1 MRKRRAFTAIETALT
16 FGIIALTAGFTV
28 PMYRNYQVRS
38 DLDLV
43 TEQTVQALRRAQ
55 ILSQSGENNSA
66 WGLYVQEGTLFQG
79 DAYAIRDPQ
88 YDETYPVPSTIN
100 TSGLPEVVFTQPDGI
115 PDRTGEIIIQ
125 GLNGE
130 KRIIVVSV
138 DGVLGSSGI
147 QDGGETAGYG
157 GGDTGGTTTGG
168 DTGGTTTGGDTG
180 GTTTGG
186 DTGGTTTGGDTGGST
201 TGGDTGGAS
210 GGDSGGNTQ
219 GGTACEDRFSV
230 SENGTVT
237 TTGNVNA
244 TFTVLGSEI
253 TYGAGGPEVQVR
265 VEASIDG
272 GSTWTSLFGGQ
283 DVDGGEQQT
292 LLSLPSGSQVLVR
305 VNGRY
310 SWLFNKT
317 YQSNDNSDR
326 KDGHVVALRNG
337 DAPPEYQAFDN
348 QQDLSSFLQDILD
361 DQGNIDIPTYDV
373 VYLAELGSLNGST
386 ADFQDAVIQVSF
398 AQPVGSCASV
408 GEPRF
413 KVNFSRTENMG
424 NGDLTATAY
433 VGEQGMVFTSGQ
445 WVPLKDNGVT
455 VIDNFLT
462 EDVPGLAIWRHNG
475 YIRVL
480 LHGSH
485 ADSSKEIMDATI
497 TFADAVVDSVEND
510 TSDNAT
516 ENPLDGIVN
525 DGAHGD
531 EVTTAADN
539 LSVTY
544 QARVTQQ
551 DDAILIHWQESPGA
565 GDTGGTGG
573 DTGATTGGD
582 TGADTGA
589 TTGGDTGGD
598 TSGGGDLDDETPDP
612 CGIAYTMKEDGRI
625 QIHEPADISFRALG
639 SHMTYGDRGPEISGY
654 ASMSLDGGASWQ
666 SLFGFRDID
675 GGERQT
681 IEDVDSG
688 ATISLRVEGRY
699 SWLFRSTADS
709 SDGTNRVKILKRNDP
724 LPGTTP
730 YANVPGL
737 KGFLREKIQSNR
749 IAVDKTSL
757 LLLFEL
763 QQLDENSDHQDAVIE
778 LVLEK
783 PSSQGIC
790 GGGDDDGG
798 EDTSTTTGGDTGTTT
813 GGDTGEDTGGTGGDL
828 GGDTGPQITIC
839 HFPPGN
845 RSNANTIE
853 IAESAWSAHQAH
865 GDREGACESDADG
878 DTISNN
884 EDLCPDTYMPE
895 SVPQTY
901 MLFSR
906 FALTANS
913 PIFRGGPRKKIS
925 QFSLTDTRG
934 CSCEQL
940 VDVAENKKA
949 YHFEQFPRLH
959 RNVRGLFPF
968 YTVDA
973 RQSGCGKAIIDMV
986 KDLR

>member
-1 MRKRRAFTAIETALT
+1 
-16 FGIIALTAGFTV
+16 
-28 PMYRNYQVRS
+28 MYRNYQVRT

-66 WGLYVQEGTLFQG
+66 WGLYVQEGTLYQG

-88 YDETYPVPSTIN
+88 YDEVYPVPPTIN
-100 TSGLPEVVFTQPDGI
+100 TSGLPEVVFTVPDGI

-130 KRIIVVSV
+130 KRIIVVSL

-147 QDGGETAGYG
+147 QDAGETAGYG
-157 GGDTGGTTTGG
+157 DGDTGGSTTGGDTGDTTTGGDTGGDTDGTTTGG
-168 DTGGTTTGGDTG
+168 DTGGA
-180 GTTTGG
+180 
-186 DTGGTTTGGDTGGST
+186 TGGDTGGST
-201 TGGDTGGAS
+201 TGGDTGGAT
-210 GGDSGGNTQ
+210 GGDSGG
-219 GGTACEDRFSV
+219 GTECEDRFSV
-230 SENGTVT
+230 AENGTIT

-244 TFTVLGSEI
+244 TFTVLGSQI

-265 VEASIDG
+265 VEASTDG
-272 GSTWTSLFGGQ
+272 GSTWISLFGGQ

-292 LLSLPSGSQVLVR
+292 VTSLPTGSNVLLK

-317 YQSNDNSDR
+317 YRSDDNSNR
-326 KDGHVVALRNG
+326 RDGHVVALRNG

-361 DQGNIDIPTYDV
+361 GDGNINIAAYDI
-373 VYLAELGSLNGST
+373 VYLAELGSLNGSS

-413 KVNFSRTENMG
+413 KVEFSRTENVG
-424 NGDLTATAY
+424 NGDLSPKVY
-433 VGEQGMVFTSGQ
+433 VGEQGMVFTSGE
-445 WVPLKDNGVT
+445 WIPLKDNGVT

-462 EDVPGLAIWRHNG
+462 EDVPGLAVWRHNG
-475 YIRVL
+475 YIRAL

-485 ADSSKEIMDATI
+485 TDGSKEIMDATI
-497 TFADAVVDSVEND
+497 TFADALIDSVDND
-510 TSDNAT
+510 TGDNVT
-516 ENPLDGIVN
+516 ENPFDGIVN
-525 DGAHGD
+525 DGAGGD
-531 EVTTAADN
+531 EVSTAANN

-544 QARVTQQ
+544 KSRVTQL
-551 DDAILIHWQESPGA
+551 DDAILIHWQESVGA

-573 DTGATTGGD
+573 DTGGTDGGD
-582 TGADTGA
+582 TGGETAGTDGGTDGGDTG

-598 TSGGGDLDDETPDP
+598 TSGGGNLDDDTPDP
-612 CGIAYTMKEDGRI
+612 CGIAYTIKENGHI
-625 QIHEPADISFRALG
+625 QIHEPADVSVRALG
-639 SHMTYGDRGPEISGY
+639 SHMTYGNRGPEISGY
-654 ASMSLDGGASWQ
+654 SSISLDGGVSWQ

-688 ATISLRVEGRY
+688 STISLRVEGRY
-699 SWLFRSTADS
+699 SWLFRSTAES

-730 YANVPGL
+730 FANVPGL
-737 KGFLREKIQSNR
+737 KGFLRNAIQNNR
-749 IAVDKTSL
+749 IAVGKTSL

-763 QQLDENSDHQDAVIE
+763 QQLDANADHQDAVLQ

-783 PSSQGIC
+783 PASQGIC
-790 GGGDDDGG
+790 GGTDNDEDDEG
-798 EDTSTTTGGDTGTTT
+798 TTTGGDTGTSTT
-813 GGDTGEDTGGTGGDL
+813 GGDSGGDTGETGGDS
-828 GGDTGPQITIC
+828 GGDTGPTMTVC

-845 RSNANTIE
+845 RSNAHTLE
-853 IAESAWSAHQAH
+853 IPESAWSAHLAH
-865 GDREGACESDADG
+865 GDREGTCESDADG
-878 DTISNN
+878 DTISND
-884 EDLCPDTYMPE
+884 EDLCPNTYMPE
-895 SVPQTY
+895 SVPRTH
-901 MLFSR
+901 MLFRR

-925 QFSLTDTRG
+925 QFTLTDTRG

-940 VDVAENKKA
+940 VDVAENKKS
-949 YHFEQFPRLH
+949 YHFDQFPRLH

-968 YTVDA
+968 YTIDA
-973 RQSGCGKAIIDMV
+973 RQSGCGKAIIDMIQNL
-986 KDLR
+986 K